1 MTSNRLSSINSYI
14 IRSTNEELTNKIV
27 LHKTCLVSYSCY
39 LKDVS
44 RENTIE
50 HCVGANYH
58 IHAPV
63 SPVTQKEK

>member
-1 MTSNRLSSINSYI
+1 
-14 IRSTNEELTNKIV
+14 V

-63 SPVTQKEK
+63 SPVAQKEK